1 MKTKTISK
9 AERPPTLLTV
19 KQVAEFDQ
27 CSEKTVRR
35 AITAGLLRVQRI
47 GPGGRL
53 IRIDPRDHAAY
64 RAHMSA

>member
-1 MKTKTISK
+1 MQTKTISK

-35 AITAGLLRVQRI
+35 AIKDGLLQVLRV

-53 IRIDPRDHAAY
+53 IRIDPAAHRAY
-64 RAHMSA
+64 RWGNTS